1 MSSLQSQRDKAV
13 ELFRQKFGKAATLL
27 VSAPGRV
34 NLIGEHTD
42 YNLLPVLPM
51 PLEQKVRLA
60 IAPNGAQV
68 VRLVNDEECFE
79 TAEVDISQPIDTCPG
94 HWSNYCRAALQEVCC
109 RHGYNLA
116 GFDAVVSADLPAAA
130 GLSSSSALVIATCLA
145 FLAVNEIEWT
155 QEELA
160 ERMRLAERF
169 VGTAGGG
176 MDQAVIAL
184 GRPNAAL
191 LIEFDPLQAA
201 EVPVP
206 EGLQVFVINSG
217 QKAEKTGAA
226 RFGYNRRALECNL
239 AVELLKRAHG
249 EIAEAGQWQSLRDV
263 YRYCADSGTE
273 WSALLLDTLSPEPQ
287 PWREIEKKLGADNF
301 KEICATYKLDTTQI
315 TEWLPDGL
323 FEIYARAAHVLGEAD
338 RVYRFA
344 EAFRLG
350 NLTAIFENARAS
362 HASCRDLYHIST
374 PQIEEL
380 VALAETCGAG
390 AARITGAGFGGCIVA
405 FVESAKVA
413 EFQRAILTSGLK
425 PSDILPAHS
434 AGPAGFQKL

>member
-13 ELFRQKFGKAATLL
+13 ELFRQKFGKDATYL

-60 IAPNGAQV
+60 IAPNGSPV
-68 VRLVNDEECFE
+68 VRLINDEQCFE
-79 TAEVDISQPIDTCPG
+79 TAEVDISQPIEPSPG
-94 HWSNYCRAALQEVCC
+94 HWSNYCRAALQEVC
-109 RHGYNLA
+109 RHHGYALA

-184 GRPNAAL
+184 GGCNAAL
-191 LIEFDPLQAA
+191 LIEFDPLQTA

-206 EGLQVFVINSG
+206 DGLQVFVINSG

-226 RFGYNRRALECNL
+226 RFGYNRRALECSL
-239 AVELLKRAHG
+239 AVE
-249 EIAEAGQWQSLRDV
+249 D
-263 YRYCADSGTE
+263 C
-273 WSALLLDTLSPEPQ
+273 
-287 PWREIEKKLGADNF
+287 
-301 KEICATYKLDTTQI
+301 
-315 TEWLPDGL
+315 
-323 FEIYARAAHVLGEAD
+323 
-338 RVYRFA
+338 
-344 EAFRLG
+344 
-350 NLTAIFENARAS
+350 
-362 HASCRDLYHIST
+362 
-374 PQIEEL
+374 
-380 VALAETCGAG
+380 
-390 AARITGAGFGGCIVA
+390 
-405 FVESAKVA
+405 
-413 EFQRAILTSGLK
+413 
-425 PSDILPAHS
+425 
-434 AGPAGFQKL
+434 